1 MSLSF
6 YLSEKGIPEFQEWY
20 SRIDI
25 FKTIKKYLDE
35 LTVLLSNAYKL
46 FNHTVITTLKNSIK
60 CILSLQFQ
68 ISFSKQPLEI
78 FTNWLNYIS
87 PYCFQGGFGHSI
99 KYMGSPH
106 HWCIKPENYKDIE
119 NIPNEVK
126 IAGVILSM
134 HLEISPIAELEKWS
148 T

>member
-68 ISFSKQPLEI
+68 ISFSK
-78 FTNWLNYIS
+78 
-87 PYCFQGGFGHSI
+87 
-99 KYMGSPH
+99 
-106 HWCIKPENYKDIE
+106 
-119 NIPNEVK
+119 
-126 IAGVILSM
+126 
-134 HLEISPIAELEKWS
+134 
-148 T
+148 